1 MKYFLKRGK
10 WCIRDGNNTYK
21 FGTEEEAQEFIEA
34 RDPAPYV
41 KTNTDI
47 FAADSSKSKE
57 VVEALEE
64 YNNNTEEG

>member
-10 WCIRDGNNTYK
+10 WCIREGMSTYK
-21 FGTEEEAQEFIEA
+21 FGTEEEAQEFIA
-34 RDPAPYV
+34 KQDPAPYV
-41 KTNTDI
+41 KSNTDA
-47 FAADSSKSKE
+47 FAANSATSKE